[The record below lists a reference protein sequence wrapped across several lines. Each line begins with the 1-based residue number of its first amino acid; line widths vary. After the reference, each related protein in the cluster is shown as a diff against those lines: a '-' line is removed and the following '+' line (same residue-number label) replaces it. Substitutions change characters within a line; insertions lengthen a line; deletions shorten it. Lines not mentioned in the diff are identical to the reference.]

1 MHRIDSHRI
10 RETCGTHGLA
20 RVVAAMP
27 MAVAALLCTL
37 ACTVALECASPSV
50 AFADDATSGETVGM
64 TSDGSASGDTT
75 LTTTVPASHTVV
87 LSIADHATV
96 TIDGVTYAGPCTT
109 GVAIGRLVEQRYAI
123 AADKGYEIAS
133 VTYAGEP
140 VSLVDGSFVAPALN
154 EDGLTL
160 AVTVSKATVIPTVTP
175 DGKPGG
181 DPGRRPADTG
191 ASVAPPALAAALAL
205 AAGTALT
212 AAVRRRRTA

>member
-1 MHRIDSHRI
+1 MHRIDSHRT
-10 RETCGTHGLA
+10 RGTCGTRGLA
-20 RVVAAMP
+20 RVAAAMP
-27 MAVAALLCTL
+27 TAVAMLFCTL
-37 ACTVALECASPSV
+37 ACTVALACASPSV
-50 AFADDATSGETVGM
+50 AFADDAATGGAASGETVGM

-96 TIDGVTYAGPCTT
+96 TIDGVAYAGPCETS
-109 GVAIGRLVEQRYAI
+109 VAIGRLVEQRYAI
-123 AADKGYEIAS
+123 VADKGYEIAS

-140 VSLVDGSFVAPALN
+140 VSLVDGAFVAPALN

-160 AVTVSKATVIPTVTP
+160 TVTVSKATVIPTVTP

-191 ASVAPPALAAALAL
+191 ASVAPPALAA
-205 AAGTALT
+205 GTALT
-212 AAVRRRRTA
+212 TAVRRRRTA